1 MRFTNTLLLRQRVV
15 HAAYAVI
22 SLIHVELTPKIRSG
36 PWDDVR
42 GVFTR
47 VMTSTFVLPGDVV
60 PARADGLKSLKLGPG
75 LLQVSSGALPSAQDP
90 IIATRA
96 GTLNSG
102 DNGKRWWIEKNVLR
116 VRSLKSIC
124 ARGFITHGNWQL

>member
-1 MRFTNTLLLRQRVV
+1 M
-15 HAAYAVI
+15 
-22 SLIHVELTPKIRSG
+22 
-36 PWDDVR
+36 
-42 GVFTR
+42 FTR

-60 PARADGLKSLKLGPG
+60 PARADSQKGIKLGPG

-96 GTLNSG
+96 GTLNSS

-116 VRSLKSIC
+116 VRGLEFIY
-124 ARGFITHGNWQL
+124 ARGEITHGNCSIRRALENLSLGSSSLVMLKVSEWT